1 MLRYVLFFYCLT
13 GLALGTVRAQ
23 DSLTVLSID
32 DFYGLVLQNHP
43 VVRQAALL
51 EANAQQE
58 IRLARGSF
66 DPKINS
72 SYDYKTLKGT
82 EYWDQWDH
90 ELKVP
95 VWFNTDLKV
104 QYQKAFGEYLDE
116 YFINTENGLL
126 AVGVSVPIGQ
136 GMFIDQRRASL
147 RQAQLTVDMAEA
159 EKIKMINK
167 ILLDAAKDYWEWY
180 LAYAEYQ
187 IRVEALDLAQFRL
200 DGIIESVLNG
210 DKAPIDSVEAE
221 ITQQNRDI
229 EMQQAKIAFRNA
241 GLLLSNHLWSPD
253 NEPVEL
259 GENVV
264 PSISVGNDFLTVR
277 ELDLLIDIARDQH
290 PELRKIN
297 AKYNQ
302 FEIEQRLNREMLKP
316 QLNLNYNFLRA
327 EGANNS
333 GNEFLFDDNY
343 KFGLEFAFPLLL
355 RKERAKL
362 AKTNIKLMDVSLER
376 NRLRREILNDI
387 RTSYNQ
393 LVNTTDMVQ
402 LQQAMVNNYEVLV
415 AGEMMKFE
423 NGESSLF
430 LVNSRESKLIEAR
443 SKLLKLKV
451 NYEKEKAFL
460 MWSAG
465 TANLGIE
472 MATTQP

>member
-1 MLRYVLFFYCLT
+1 MKYSYLLLFSLLIQSGF
-13 GLALGTVRAQ
+13 AQSQ
-23 DSLTVLSID
+23 DSVNVLSID

-51 EANAQQE
+51 EGNAQQE

-66 DPKINS
+66 DPKLNS
-72 SYDYKTLKGT
+72 NYDYKTLKGS

-104 QYQKAFGEYLDE
+104 QYQRAFGQYLQED
-116 YFINTENGLL
+116 FVNTENGLL
-126 AVGVSVPIGQ
+126 AIGVSVPLGQ

-147 RQAQLTVDMAEA
+147 RQAQLMIDMAEA

-167 ILLDAAKDYWEWY
+167 ILLSAAKDYWDWY
-180 LAYAEYQ
+180 LKYAEYQ
-187 IRVEALDLAQFRL
+187 IRIEALELAEFRL
-200 DGIIESVLNG
+200 NGIIESVLNG

-221 ITQQNRDI
+221 ITKQNRDI
-229 EMQQAKIAFRNA
+229 EMQQARIAFLNA
-241 GLLLSNHLWSPD
+241 GLILSNHLWSPD

-259 GENVV
+259 SETVV
-264 PSISVGNDFLTVR
+264 PSITTGNEFLTTQ
-277 ELDLLIDIARDQH
+277 ELQLLLDIARDQH

-297 AKYNQ
+297 AKYSQ
-302 FEIEQRLNREMLKP
+302 YEIEQRLNREMLKP
-316 QLNLNYNFLRA
+316 QLNLNYNFLRQ

-393 LVNTTDMVQ
+393 LINTTDMIT
-402 LQQAMVNNYEVLV
+402 LQQAMVANYEVLV

-443 SKLLKLKV
+443 SKLLKLEV

-465 TANLGIE
+465 TSNLGIE
-472 MATTQP
+472 LVATQQ

>member
-1 MLRYVLFFYCLT
+1 MRYLYLVFFCLLFLNRI
-13 GLALGTVRAQ
+13 AHAQ
-23 DSLTVLSID
+23 DSLSVLSID

-72 SYDYKTLKGT
+72 TYDYKTLKGT
-82 EYWDQWDH
+82 EYWDEWDH
-90 ELKVP
+90 ELKIP

-104 QYQKAFGEYLDE
+104 QYQKAFGEYLSED
-116 YFINTENGLL
+116 FVNTENGLL

-147 RQAQLTVDMAEA
+147 RQAQLMVDMADA
-159 EKIKMINK
+159 ERIKMINK
-167 ILLDAAKDYWEWY
+167 ILLAAAKDYWDWY
-180 LAYAEYQ
+180 LKYAEYQ
-187 IRVEALDLAQFRL
+187 IRIEALELAEFRL
-200 DGIIESVLNG
+200 NGIVESVLNG

-221 ITQQNRDI
+221 ITKQNRDI
-229 EMQQAKIAFRNA
+229 EMQQARIAFMNA

-259 GENVV
+259 GENVI
-264 PSISVGNDFLTVR
+264 PSISNGNEFLSTQ
-277 ELDLLIDIARDQH
+277 ELDLLIEIARELH
-290 PELRKIN
+290 PELRKVN
-297 AKYNQ
+297 AKYSQ
-302 FEIEQRLNREMLKP
+302 YEIEQRLNREMLKP
-316 QLNLNYNFLRA
+316 QLNLNYNFLRS
-327 EGANNS
+327 EGASNS

-387 RTSYNQ
+387 RTSYNK
-393 LVNTTDMVQ
+393 LINTTDMVK
-402 LQQAMVNNYEVLV
+402 LQQAMVSNYEVLV

-443 SKLLKLKV
+443 SKLLKLEV

-465 TANLGIE
+465 TTNLGIE
-472 MATTQP
+472 MAANQQ

>member
-1 MLRYVLFFYCLT
+1 MKYLYLLLFSLLIQSGF
-13 GLALGTVRAQ
+13 AQSQ
-23 DSLTVLSID
+23 DSVNVLSID

-66 DPKINS
+66 DPKLNS
-72 SYDYKTLKGT
+72 NYDYKTLKGT

-104 QYQKAFGEYLDE
+104 QYQKAYGQYLGED
-116 YFINTENGLL
+116 FVNTENGLL
-126 AVGVSVPIGQ
+126 AIGVSVPIGQ

-147 RQAQLTVDMAEA
+147 RQSQLMVDMAEA

-167 ILLDAAKDYWEWY
+167 ILLSAAKDYWDWY
-180 LAYAEYQ
+180 LKYAEYK
-187 IRVEALDLAQFRL
+187 IRIEALELAQFRL

-229 EMQQAKIAFRNA
+229 EMQQARIAFLNA
-241 GLLLSNHLWSPD
+241 GLILSNHLWSPD

-259 GENVV
+259 SETVV
-264 PSISVGNDFLTVR
+264 PSITTGNEFLTTQ
-277 ELDLLIDIARDQH
+277 ELQLLLDIARDQH

-297 AKYNQ
+297 AKYSQ
-302 FEIEQRLNREMLKP
+302 YEIEQRLNREMLKP
-316 QLNLNYNFLRA
+316 QLNLNYNFLRQ

-393 LVNTTDMVQ
+393 LINTTDMIT
-402 LQQAMVNNYEVLV
+402 LQQAMVANYEVLV

-443 SKLLKLKV
+443 SKLLKLEV

-465 TANLGIE
+465 TSNLGIE
-472 MATTQP
+472 LVATQQ

>member
-1 MLRYVLFFYCLT
+1 MRYLYLLFFSLLVQF
-13 GLALGTVRAQ
+13 GLAQTQ
-23 DSLTVLSID
+23 DSVSVLSID

-51 EANAQQE
+51 EASAQQE

-66 DPKINS
+66 DPKLNS
-72 SYDYKTLKGT
+72 NYDYKTLKGS

-104 QYQKAFGEYLDE
+104 QYQKAYGQYLGEDFE
-116 YFINTENGLL
+116 NTENGLL
-126 AVGVSVPIGQ
+126 AIGVSVPIGQ

-147 RQAQLTVDMAEA
+147 RQAQLMVDMAEA
-159 EKIKMINK
+159 ERIKMINK
-167 ILLDAAKDYWEWY
+167 ILLSAAKDYWDWY
-180 LAYAEYQ
+180 LKYAEYE
-187 IRVEALDLAQFRL
+187 IRIEALELAQFRL
-200 DGIIESVLNG
+200 SGIVESVLNG

-221 ITQQNRDI
+221 ITKQNRDI
-229 EMQQAKIAFRNA
+229 EMQQARIAFMNA
-241 GLLLSNHLWSPD
+241 GLILSNHLWSPD

-259 GENVV
+259 GERVI
-264 PSISVGNDFLTVR
+264 PSISIGNEFLTTQ
-277 ELDLLIDIARDQH
+277 ELQLLLDIARDQH

-297 AKYNQ
+297 AKYSQ
-302 FEIEQRLNREMLKP
+302 YEIEQRLNREMLKP
-316 QLNLNYNFLRA
+316 QLNLNYNFLRQ

-393 LVNTTDMVQ
+393 LINTTDMVV
-402 LQQAMVNNYEVLV
+402 LQQAMVANYEVLV
-415 AGEMMKFE
+415 AGEMMKFN

-443 SKLLKLKV
+443 SKLLKLNV

-465 TANLGIE
+465 TSNLGIDL
-472 MATTQP
+472 ATTQQ